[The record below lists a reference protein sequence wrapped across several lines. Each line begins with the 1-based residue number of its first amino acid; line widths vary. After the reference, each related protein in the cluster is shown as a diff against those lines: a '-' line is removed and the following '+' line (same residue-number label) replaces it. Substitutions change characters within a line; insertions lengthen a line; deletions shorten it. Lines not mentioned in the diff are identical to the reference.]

1 MSTTPAKPPGDDN
14 IRYPIWAKITGIVSI
29 LLVLM
34 AVVTYSTSLQLAKL
48 KNELTIL
55 SSYDIPLDETVA
67 DLRYY
72 NLTQVLTFERIIHIK
87 FTAQRDAAETA
98 GVDAGKTL
106 GVCTRETLSAAMQ
119 KLHQQFPDRNV
130 WESAAFGVQGH
141 CADAAIDA
149 AHTLAGN
156 ALASPDVAGNAELVG
171 LFTGLQVQLDG
182 LPAMR
187 ANLTQL
193 MAKYIDVSEQ
203 AHAEGS
209 GVLRDQVDEN
219 LRQIGRQTMNVSQQ
233 MRHYTQS
240 AAARANELEERA
252 IWINWGL
259 TVVAAVLGFMLAAT
273 LTRNL
278 VKPVRDLLSGA
289 KAVKNGDL
297 SAHVQVSST
306 DEIALLAQSFNFMVS
321 GLKEKESIKATFG
334 QYVDPR
340 IVNALLAGKPLTEA
354 GEKREMTVFFSD
366 IAGFTSLGEQL
377 TPESTV
383 RLLNHYLSAM
393 SKPIAQHKGIIDKY
407 IGDAIMAFWGPPFTG
422 EHEHAQLACYAA
434 LEQFER
440 LAEVRRS
447 LPDVTG
453 LRRGLPKFDVRM
465 GICTG
470 DVTAGT
476 IGSENAKNYTVI
488 GDTVNLASRLES
500 ANKYYGTSI
509 MMAGSTYEAAREGVE
524 ARELDRI
531 RVLGKSEPVQI
542 YELLG
547 RKGQVPEARLRLRVL
562 YEQGLADYRRS
573 AWSAA
578 KTAFQ
583 DCLQLA
589 PEDKPSKVML
599 DRIREF
605 EIKSPPTGWDGTW
618 NLDEK

>member
-1 MSTTPAKPPGDDN
+1 MSTQPPNPQTDDT

-34 AVVTYSTSLQLAKL
+34 AVVTYSTSLQLKEL
-48 KNELTIL
+48 KDELTIL
-55 SSYDIPLDETVA
+55 SQYDIPLDETVS

-87 FTAQRDAAETA
+87 PTAQRDAAEAA
-98 GVDAGKTL
+98 GVAAGKTL
-106 GVCTRETLSAAMQ
+106 GTCKREDLIAAMQ
-119 KLHQQFPDRNV
+119 KLHQQFPDRND

-141 CADAAIDA
+141 CTDAAIDA
-149 AHTLAGN
+149 AYAFASR
-156 ALASPDVAGNAELVG
+156 ALASPDVADDPELVG
-171 LFTGLQVQLDG
+171 LFTSLQVQLAA

-193 MAKYIDVSEQ
+193 MSSYIDVSEQ

-219 LRQIGRQTMNVSQQ
+219 LKAVGGQVAAISQEMRQ
-233 MRHYTQS
+233 YTQA
-240 AAARANELEERA
+240 AAARANELEQRA
-252 IWINWGL
+252 LWINWSL
-259 TVVAAVLGFMLAAT
+259 TAAAALLGFLLAAT

-278 VKPVRDLLSGA
+278 VKPVRELLRSA

-297 SAHVQVSST
+297 SGHVQVRST

-377 TPESTV
+377 TPDSTV

-393 SKPIAQHKGIIDKY
+393 SKPIAEHKGIIDKY

-422 EHEHAQLACYAA
+422 ENEHALLACYAA
-434 LEQFER
+434 LEQRE
-440 LAEVRRS
+440 LVADVRRS

-453 LRRGLPKFDVRM
+453 LRRGLPHFDVRM

-500 ANKYYGTSI
+500 ANKHYGTNLMI
-509 MMAGSTYEAAREGVE
+509 AGSTYEAAKEGVE

-531 RVLGKSEPVQI
+531 RVLGKSESVQI

-547 RKGQVPEARLRLRVL
+547 RKGLVPEARLKLRGR
-562 YEQGLADYRRS
+562 YEQGLAGYRRRE
-573 AWSAA
+573 WPAA
-578 KTAFQ
+578 KTAFEE
-583 DCLQLA
+583 CLKLA
-589 PEDKPSKVML
+589 SDDGPAKVML
-599 DRIREF
+599 ARIEGF
-605 EIKSPPTGWDGTW
+605 NASPPPAAWDGTW

>member
-1 MSTTPAKPPGDDN
+1 MTTLQSSSPVNGA

-55 SSYDIPLDETVA
+55 SRYDIPLDEYVN

-72 NLTQVLTFERIIHIK
+72 NLQQVLTFERIIHIK
-87 FTAQRDAAETA
+87 PTAQRDAAEVA
-98 GVDAGKTL
+98 GVAAGKAL
-106 GVCTRETLSAAMQ
+106 GTCKREDLLAAMQ
-119 KLHQQFPDRNV
+119 KLHQQFPDRND
-130 WESAAFGVQGH
+130 WESAAYGVQGH

-149 AHTLAGN
+149 AHTLAGD
-156 ALASPDVAGNAELVG
+156 ALASPDIAGNPDMVG
-171 LFTGLQVQLDG
+171 LFTSLQVQLG
-182 LPAMR
+182 ALPDMR

-193 MAKYIDVSEQ
+193 MSTYIDASEQ
-203 AHAEGS
+203 AHTDGS
-209 GVLRDQVDEN
+209 GVLRDQVDQN
-219 LRQIGRQTMNVSQQ
+219 LRTLGRQVVTISQQ
-233 MRHYTQS
+233 VRQYTEA
-240 AAARANELEERA
+240 AAARADDLEQRA

-259 TVVAAVLGFMLAAT
+259 TAVAAILGFLLAGT
-273 LTRNL
+273 LTRSL
-278 VKPVRDLLSGA
+278 VRPVRDLLSGA
-289 KAVKNGDL
+289 RAVENGDL
-297 SAHVQVSST
+297 SAHVLVHT
-306 DEIALLAQSFNFMVS
+306 ADEIALLAQSFNFMVS

-340 IVNALLAGKPLTEA
+340 IVNALLAGKSLTEA

-377 TPESTV
+377 TPGGIV

-393 SKPIAQHKGIIDKY
+393 SKPIAEHKGIIDKY

-422 EHEHAQLACYAA
+422 EREHALLACYAA
-434 LEQFER
+434 LEQLER
-440 LAEVRRS
+440 LADVRRS

-453 LRRGLPKFDVRM
+453 LRRGLPEFRVRM

-470 DVTAGT
+470 DVTVGT

-500 ANKYYGTSI
+500 ANKYYGTSLMI
-509 MMAGSTYEAAREGVE
+509 SGTTYEAAKEGVE
-524 ARELDRI
+524 ARELDRV

-547 RKGQVPEARLRLRVL
+547 RKGDVPEARLKLRTR
-562 YEQGLADYRRS
+562 YEQGLAEYRRG
-573 AWSAA
+573 AWAAA
-578 KTAFQ
+578 KPVFE
-583 DCLQLA
+583 DCLQMTPDDGPA
-589 PEDKPSKVML
+589 KVML
-599 DRIREF
+599 ERIRGF
-605 EIKSPPTGWDGTW
+605 EAESPAAWDGTW